1 MVSTLNL
8 EEKYNKVRR
17 NFCFYLDIQD
27 NGLAR
32 SLSRRL
38 QDLGLQQEVFLTSRV
53 THVVRDG
60 AAGSADA
67 ARAGVRRLQGCN
79 TRARTH
85 AMVERA
91 RPHPAHTSSSH
102 HVINVRKAIS
112 LLDKLYDTFFAA
124 PRRPLVKHFTK
135 HYIKIEFLD
144 KICRPVFK
152 EFDDWPEIPLEP
164 DPPKEK
170 KDKKESTTTATAN
183 KTTNDFNQNQQTIGQ
198 KMTRK
203 SRPRIK
209 EKDDK
214 EAKGGYCEM
223 CNAQYADAASH
234 RSSPHHLAF
243 VRDHNNFL
251 ALDSLIGSGNDVTTF
266 LDKATAINGE
276 RRSLRNMCNGELEP
290 KCRRSKRSQSPGN
303 AAGSLSAP
311 PLSTGSGARCGTCAT
326 ESWSPSAAAPSAR
339 SHQVTQQDL
348 SQRHRYQRGA
358 ALAAEH
364 VQRRA
369 GAQVPP
375 LQALAVTR

>member
-38 QDLGLQQEVFLTSRV
+38 QDLGLVRFHLHILLPPKRSLFPGDLSERGGLAHGFYQQEVFLTSRV

-60 AAGSADA
+60 VAGAADV
-67 ARAGVRRLQGCN
+67 RAGGRKPPARCN
-79 TRARTH
+79 ARTRTH

-91 RPHPAHTSSSH
+91 RPSPADTPPQH
-102 HVINVRKAIS
+102 HVINVSKAIT

-124 PRRPLVKHFTK
+124 PRRPLVKHFSK

-152 EFDDWPEIPLEP
+152 EFDDWPEIPLDP

-170 KDKKESTTTATAN
+170 KDRKESTTTAN
-183 KTTNDFNQNQQTIGQ
+183 QPTNDINQNQQTIGQ

-214 EAKGGYCEM
+214 EPKGGYCEM
-223 CNAQYADAASH
+223 CNADYADAALH
-234 RSSPHHLAF
+234 RRSPHHLAF
-243 VRDHNNFL
+243 VRDHTNFL
-251 ALDSLIGSGNDVTTF
+251 ALDSLIG
-266 LDKATAINGE
+266 
-276 RRSLRNMCNGELEP
+276 
-290 KCRRSKRSQSPGN
+290 Q
-303 AAGSLSAP
+303 
-311 PLSTGSGARCGTCAT
+311 
-326 ESWSPSAAAPSAR
+326 
-339 SHQVTQQDL
+339 
-348 SQRHRYQRGA
+348 
-358 ALAAEH
+358 
-364 VQRRA
+364 
-369 GAQVPP
+369 
-375 LQALAVTR
+375 